1 MEFTIEE
8 FKELNLSPNA
18 YLLLFSIATQDLEL
32 QSQINSKCGNSEM
45 RIALYELQELG
56 YIKINGDLS
65 WVERQKVLDL
75 RNKIN
80 PEPKF
85 EEFWNKYHEIVKE
98 WNKTDKV
105 PTEKCWK
112 KLTKKEKQL
121 AIDNIQSYYDSLP
134 VYATGK
140 PVKKARTYLS
150 DKNFN
155 DNFKVE
161 EDKKR
166 SLNKMI

>member
-18 YLLLFSIATQDLEL
+18 YLLLFSIIIQDLEL
-32 QSQINSKCGNSEM
+32 QSLISAKTGNSEL
-45 RIALYELQELG
+45 RIALFELQELG

-85 EEFWNKYHEIVKE
+85 EEFWTKYHEVVKE

-105 PTEKCWK
+105 PAEKHWK

-121 AIDNIQSYYDSLP
+121 AIDNIQLYYNSLP
-134 VYATGK
+134 MYTTGK
-140 PVKKARTYLS
+140 PVKKARTYLA
-150 DKNFN
+150 DKNFL
-155 DNFKVE
+155 DNFEVE
-161 EDKKR
+161 EEKKR

>member
-75 RNKIN
+75 RNKIS

-85 EEFWNKYHEIVKE
+85 EEFWDKYHEIVKE

-105 PTEKCWK
+105 PTEKYWK

-134 VYATGK
+134 VYTTGK